1 MLQKDWQSQMADV
14 LERLADP
21 GHNGDRLRRI
31 LLTPLSAAPYRQVV
45 LDLLD
50 RRKLRLRPGHRW
62 RSSPVWPWTAQYV
75 NLMRNQIN
83 HALGDS
89 SNRGKMHALN
99 RLGYHANLGRLT
111 TQELSSFF
119 LESVGRLEHLGREV
133 KAASG
138 APLPQ
143 PPESPIPP
151 GHRGPSAPAPGKGQC
166 QECYELYFKGKCPR
180 LFFLNSPG
188 HFSMKKSFLLHFSD

>member
-1 MLQKDWQSQMADV
+1 MYWSGWPIPDTMATV
-14 LERLADP
+14 CAGFSSPRCP
-21 GHNGDRLRRI
+21 PP
-31 LLTPLSAAPYRQVV
+31 LTARWCWTCWTAGSSGSVPVR
-45 LDLLD
+45 
-50 RRKLRLRPGHRW
+50 RW
-62 RSSPVWPWTAQYV
+62 RSLSALDNQYV

-111 TQELSSFF
+111 TQELASFF

-143 PPESPIPP
+143 PPESPSPQVTEDLL
-151 GHRGPSAPAPGKGQC
+151 RQL
-166 QECYELYFKGKCPR
+166 QEKANAKML
-180 LFFLNSPG
+180 
-188 HFSMKKSFLLHFSD
+188 

>member
-1 MLQKDWQSQMADV
+1 MAV
-14 LERLADP
+14 FARLA
-21 GHNGDRLRRI
+21 
-31 LLTPLSAAPYRQVV
+31 
-45 LDLLD
+45 LD
-50 RRKLRLRPGHRW
+50 
-62 RSSPVWPWTAQYV
+62 SQYV

-143 PPESPIPP
+143 PPESPSPQVTEDLL
-151 GHRGPSAPAPGKGQC
+151 RQL
-166 QECYELYFKGKCPR
+166 QEKANAKML
-180 LFFLNSPG
+180 
-188 HFSMKKSFLLHFSD
+188 